1 MAEALYGELDEARRG
16 EFDAHIE
23 HCENCGGVYGE
34 LRATL
39 ETMSARR
46 RPDPGD
52 AFWDGYWQRLEERI
66 ARDEAVVDASRFD
79 RRRSFGSWGY
89 RAAAVVLVLA
99 AGVWM
104 GRTLLAPQPKSTID
118 RPIDMTSTPHNP
130 APDPS
135 RSGESPPVELAS
147 EDTSRAAPAIDAPV
161 QDAPAVAVQ
170 QEPTPVP
177 IDPEPGVVVAAPS
190 DPYRFIDRSQVVLLS
205 LLNHGGGD
213 DTAAADYDAQRR
225 HAGTLVAEGR
235 QVQEQLNAP
244 EDRRLRELVGQL
256 QLILREIANLEAD
269 SDLDAVE
276 MIRNRV
282 DREGVLLQSDLTQMR
297 EASAGHKKET
307 SGNAID

>member
-1 MAEALYGELDEARRG
+1 
-16 EFDAHIE
+16 
-23 HCENCGGVYGE
+23 
-34 LRATL
+34 
-39 ETMSARR
+39 
-46 RPDPGD
+46 
-52 AFWDGYWQRLEERI
+52 
-66 ARDEAVVDASRFD
+66 
-79 RRRSFGSWGY
+79 
-89 RAAAVVLVLA
+89 
-99 AGVWM
+99 
-104 GRTLLAPQPKSTID
+104 
-118 RPIDMTSTPHNP
+118 MTSTPHNP

-177 IDPEPGVVVAAPS
+177 IDPEPGVVVAASS

-282 DREGVLLQSDLTQMR
+282 DREGVLLQIDLTQMR